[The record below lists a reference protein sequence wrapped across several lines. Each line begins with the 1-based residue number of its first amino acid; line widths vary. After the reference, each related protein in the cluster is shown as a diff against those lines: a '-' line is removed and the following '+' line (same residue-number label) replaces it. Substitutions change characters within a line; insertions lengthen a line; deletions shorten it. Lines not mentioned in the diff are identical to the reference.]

1 MRHGV
6 AVAALAACLIAP
18 IGTTWWMHAPEHKAS
33 STTAEPAT
41 APPPPPAMVES
52 MVELNATEMDV
63 ESASEPQASTFSSTV
78 ASYQTRLA
86 PYLPYAV
93 AIWALGATGFA
104 FRLAGGWW
112 WTRRLRAHS
121 EPAPAHWQE
130 QVRRYANEMDLATS
144 VPLRWA
150 AGVSSPLVVGWW
162 QPVLL
167 VPLGFLS
174 GMPPHHVEMVLRHEL
189 AHIRRNDMLVNALQ
203 RLAETL
209 LFFHPGV
216 WWLSAQIT
224 REREWCCDDLAIAD
238 EADRIAYAT
247 ALSQLAAS
255 KQSWGLAAADGS
267 LLTRVQRILQGDASV
282 PVRPRWGLGRAAVVL
297 MGSLGLAACASS
309 GLLGDEADSNTE
321 ETAEATTPLMPS
333 SPLSSLEPTVP
344 PAPPE
349 PHPTEPHPT
358 EPHPTEPHPTEPHPT
373 EPLPADPA
381 ETAPSAFNPSSGHPQ
396 QWAEADTTDW
406 DSVRQAHREWREA
419 WAEADTTDWDSVR
432 QAHREW
438 REAWAEADTT
448 DWDSVRQAHRE
459 WREAWDS
466 DTTDLGRLRQGIQE
480 WQKAWDTDTTELGQL
495 RQELQEWQE
504 QNRQQRRLRTPYGE
518 CEQVEGSERQIHFG
532 DSWVRA
538 DIHALKFG
546 DPSDVEQIVWYAYD
560 PETETRGEMLHT
572 THSLE
577 GSCQPVPKELESDH
591 LVGRVYS
598 TSAPMVFDAY
608 VDNTDTIPEILY
620 VSFE

>member
-1 MRHGV
+1 MTLLPTHFVSDALVNMLGWMLLHAMWQGAALALTAAVVLWLLRNQAATVRHGV

-18 IGTTWWMHAPEHKAS
+18 IGTTWWMHTPESEAS
-33 STTAEPAT
+33 TTTAEPAT
-41 APPPPPAMVES
+41 TPAPPPAMVES
-52 MVELNATEMDV
+52 MLELNATEMDM
-63 ESASEPQASTFSSTV
+63 ESASESQAGTLSSTV

-104 FRLAGGWW
+104 LRLAGGWW
-112 WTRRLRAHS
+112 WTRRLRAQS
-121 EPAPAHWQE
+121 EPTPAHWQE
-130 QVRRYANEMDLATS
+130 QVRRYANEMGLATS
-144 VPLRWA
+144 VPLRWT
-150 AGVSSPLVVGWW
+150 AGVSSPMVVGWW

-238 EADRIAYAT
+238 DADRITYAT

-267 LLTRVQRILQGDASV
+267 LLARVQRILQGDAPV
-282 PVRPRWGLGRAAVVL
+282 PVRPRWGLGLTAVL
-297 MGSLGLAACASS
+297 LLGTLGLAACASN
-309 GLLGDEADSNTE
+309 GLLADEAESNTE
-321 ETAEATTPLMPS
+321 ETAEAPTPLMPS

-349 PHPTEPHPT
+349 PLPVDS
-358 EPHPTEPHPTEPHPT
+358 
-373 EPLPADPA
+373 LPADSA
-381 ETAPSAFNPSSGHPQ
+381 ETAPSEFNPSSGRSQ
-396 QWAEADTTDW
+396 RWAEADTTNW

-419 WAEADTTDWDSVR
+419 WAEADTTDWDSIR
-432 QAHREW
+432 QA
-438 REAWAEADTT
+438 A
-448 DWDSVRQAHRE
+448 RE

-466 DTTDLGRLRQGIQE
+466 DTTDLGRLRQGAQE
-480 WQKAWDTDTTELGQL
+480 WQRAWDSDTTELGQL
-495 RQELQEWQE
+495 RQELQEWQRAWDSDTTE
-504 QNRQQRRLRTPYGE
+504 VGQLRQELQEWQKAWGSDTTEVGQLRQELQELQRAWYSDTTEVGQLRQQHQQLR
-518 CEQVEGSERQIHFG
+518 EQMRQQIKESQESWDADTTDW
-532 DSWVRA
+532 DSARQQ
-538 DIHALKFG
+538 DRQLR
-546 DPSDVEQIVWYAYD
+546 E
-560 PETETRGEMLHT
+560 
-572 THSLE
+572 
-577 GSCQPVPKELESDH
+577 
-591 LVGRVYS
+591 
-598 TSAPMVFDAY
+598 
-608 VDNTDTIPEILY
+608 
-620 VSFE
+620 